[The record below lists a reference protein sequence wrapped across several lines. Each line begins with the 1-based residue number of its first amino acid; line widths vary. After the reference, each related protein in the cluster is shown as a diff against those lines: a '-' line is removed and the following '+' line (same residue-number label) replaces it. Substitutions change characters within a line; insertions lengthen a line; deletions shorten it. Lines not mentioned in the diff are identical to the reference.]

1 MIGKTSSL
9 AQQNAILL
17 ALVFILFEL
26 LAAAAAAGLVL
37 VPMARRSAD
46 DMANLMILSA
56 QTWSELPP
64 ATRAD
69 FEVELA
75 KTYQLALRAESATEA
90 AAKMDPWHTPYL
102 YFLEAALNEK
112 TQRTQHLSRE
122 TIAGTGWYWRSLPV
136 GGTRLSV
143 GFPERRIGVQPL
155 AAILVSSLIGLA
167 LALLAAVWLARRSVV
182 PLARLEDAA
191 ERVGR
196 GEVLELLP
204 ETGPRELAALARRF
218 NAMAI
223 QVRELL
229 AARTTLLAGV
239 SHDLRT
245 PLARMRLALA
255 LLIEQPS
262 PRHIERLEHDIGE
275 MDRLIGKVLELARD
289 LEPEAE
295 SEVDLQ
301 ILFNE
306 LAAGTSVDR
315 IRYRLTPEKIRIQAP
330 LSALRRA
337 IGNLLDNALRYG
349 NGASVDMVAEVR
361 PSAVSIGILDRG
373 PGIPQDQMAAVF
385 HPFHRLEV
393 SRNPATGG
401 AGLGLA
407 IVRQLADIHGWKVE
421 MALRPEGGL
430 QVWLTLPIS

>member
-1 MIGKTSSL
+1 MTGRPSSL

-17 ALVFILFEL
+17 ALLFILFEL
-26 LAAAAAAGLVL
+26 LAVAAAAGLVL

-75 KTYQLALRAESATEA
+75 NTYQLALRAEAATQAGAE
-90 AAKMDPWHTPYL
+90 MDPWHKPYL

-112 TQRTQHLSRE
+112 TQQTQHLSRE
-122 TIAGTGWYWRSLPV
+122 TIAGAGWYWRSLPA

-182 PLARLEDAA
+182 PLARLGNAA

-223 QVRELL
+223 QVRDLL

-262 PRHIERLEHDIGE
+262 PRHVERLEQDIGE

-301 ILFNE
+301 ILFTE
-306 LAAGTSVDR
+306 LAAGTPVDR
-315 IRYRLTPEKIRIQAP
+315 IQYRLTPEQIHIQAP

-349 NGASVDMVAEVR
+349 SGAPVDMVAEVH

-385 HPFHRLEV
+385 HPFHRLES
-393 SRNPATGG
+393 SRSPTTGG

-407 IVRQLADIHGWKVE
+407 IVRQLADTHGWKIE
-421 MALRPEGGL
+421 MSLRPEGGL
-430 QVWLTLPIS
+430 QVWLTLPIR